1 MPKSKKKTRREHTPT
16 TPAPT
21 SAVIGAHFPPSEDLV
36 DSTYVAPP
44 IRFLP
49 ISDPGDQAS
58 IYAFIQDCVQ
68 DPFFN
73 PLLPRFEIDQPLPKR
88 PTLGSL
94 CERVEPYLNR
104 LFPAE
109 PRTDREL
116 FHAYIAPT
124 AASLVKKVRAVRV
137 FDLYLL
143 ALQVGIDVFA
153 HSSPTSTSP
162 TMEPD
167 VQPDPTTPAPT
178 TIPAPV
184 PPTDAS
190 NHPQQPSHNLQ
201 LEAQLLQANDKLVA
215 LRARVTAAH
224 LREAQVETER
234 LTAQLSDA
242 ASMSDL
248 NSRLKG
254 TADQPV
260 VAPTNQQKR
269 QQTADDKDVEREA
282 LLAKIDELSRR
293 LEAAETR
300 TPQMQNAVDVY
311 GKSQPT
317 FTSTPKILVGQAG
330 LKASD
335 QAATSCPP
343 QIILKLR
350 NHQPLTIRVI
360 LAYILN
366 QTVEDLHDFVVDAEG
381 ATVRRSRAVTKY
393 RVRSER
399 ELVWVVTSLV
409 AGFTEIDFEAGN
421 YLFRT
426 WALGFFQM
434 QRIYPDHIALQE
446 EYLQRQLDHFR
457 TCIRKGVMFEAS
469 YDHQLAQTLT
479 PIFGNTP
486 KTPLTKP
493 QQQPQPKPSSTPAK
507 PASPTPKTF
516 TGDRAVVANVDCR
529 NWAMS
534 RPCAFIEC
542 PFKHD
547 PARKPK

>member
-311 GKSQPT
+311 GTSNQTTHRQQLGFKEPDPIDI
-317 FTSTPKILVGQAG
+317 FTHTHLGVADQRFSRSDNDKVNETIASRYADSTNRSLPSKIKKFVMFCHTQRLLTIDPITRTTSLPPIDGHLLCFYVVWASNNNITTYDSIYQYVSALRGYCRDRALPDPCSDVDGSPHHLYYACMRG
-330 LKASD
+330 LKRR
-335 QAATSCPP
+335 
-343 QIILKLR
+343 L
-350 NHQPLTIRVI
+350 
-360 LAYILN
+360 
-366 QTVEDLHDFVVDAEG
+366 
-381 ATVRRSRAVTKY
+381 VRDDTK
-393 RVRSER
+393 R
-399 ELVWVVTSLV
+399 
-409 AGFTEIDFEAGN
+409 
-421 YLFRT
+421 
-426 WALGFFQM
+426 
-434 QRIYPDHIALQE
+434 
-446 EYLQRQLDHFR
+446 
-457 TCIRKGVMFEAS
+457 
-469 YDHQLAQTLT
+469 T
-479 PIFGNTP
+479 PITRHMLSLLVEAALSGLVDGVDSHLGINVASFSIHVLP
-486 KTPLTKP
+486 F
-493 QQQPQPKPSSTPAK
+493 SS
-507 PASPTPKTF
+507 
-516 TGDRAVVANVDCR
+516 R
-529 NWAMS
+529 W
-534 RPCAFIEC
+534 
-542 PFKHD
+542 
-547 PARKPK
+547 